1 MLLFFY
7 GGIDI
12 KFENYYNK
20 VIAENQPKMDEKEE
34 DTVKQEARKIIADY
48 VDSHRDEML
57 SLWEEIV
64 NMESGSQ
71 NKAGIDAV
79 AVRLQ
84 QVLAA
89 EGATAKIVGMEK
101 AGNMLVAEVG
111 ADRSKPAALF
121 MGHMDTVFPLGTVAK
136 RPFTIQ
142 DGKAYGP
149 GALDMKGGIVAA
161 MYAIKALNAA
171 GYAERP
177 LKVIL
182 AGDEEIAH
190 ANSNAAEV
198 FLQEAKG
205 AAAAFNCETGF
216 VDDAIVTGRKGTAV
230 FTLEVKGVGVHAGN
244 EPENGRSAILEISH
258 KVIDIQNL
266 TNWELGTTFNVGV
279 IEGGIVP
286 NAVPGYAK
294 IVVDVRYQDPALL
307 PDIERQLAEVAAKQY
322 VPDTT
327 TTLTQTP
334 GIAPMQTTEGVRQ
347 LFEVVKKTYA
357 EMGLGT
363 PYGKYVGGGSD
374 SAYSVIA
381 GVPTVCAM
389 GVKGGRN
396 HSPEE
401 FAIVDTL
408 FERAKL
414 LALCTLNLE

>member
-1 MLLFFY
+1 M
-7 GGIDI
+7 
-12 KFENYYNK
+12 
-20 VIAENQPKMDEKEE
+20 
-34 DTVKQEARKIIADY
+34 KQEARKIIADY

-79 AVRLQ
+79 AERLQ

-89 EGATAKIVGMEK
+89 EGAAAKIVEMAK

-111 ADRSKPAALF
+111 AGRSKPAVLF

-136 RPFTIQ
+136 RPFTIR

-171 GYAERP
+171 GYDVRP

-198 FLQEAKG
+198 FLREAKG
-205 AAAAFNCETGF
+205 AAAALNCETGF

-322 VPDTT
+322 VPDTS

-334 GIAPMQTTEGVRQ
+334 GIAPMQTTEGVQQ
-347 LFEVVKKTYA
+347 LFEIVKKTYA

>member
-1 MLLFFY
+1 
-7 GGIDI
+7 
-12 KFENYYNK
+12 
-20 VIAENQPKMDEKEE
+20 MDK
-34 DTVKQEARKIIADY
+34 EARSIIASY
-48 VDSHRDEML
+48 VDAHREEMV
-57 SLWEEIV
+57 SFWQEIV

-71 NKAGIDAV
+71 NKTGIDAV
-79 AVRLQ
+79 AARLGQ
-84 QVLAA
+84 ALAS
-89 EGATAKIVGMEK
+89 EGAAVKIVEMEK

-111 ADRSKPAALF
+111 AGRNKPAVLF

-136 RPFTIQ
+136 RPFTIR

-161 MYAIKALNAA
+161 LFAIKALNAA
-171 GYAERP
+171 GYTDRP

-190 ANSNAAEV
+190 ANSNAADV
-198 FLQEAKG
+198 FMQEAKG

-266 TNWELGTTFNVGV
+266 TNWEQGTTFNVGV

-286 NAVPGYAK
+286 NPVTGYAK
-294 IVVDVRYQDPALL
+294 IVVDIRYQDPALL

-334 GIAPMQTTEGVRQ
+334 GIAPMQTTDGVKQ

-374 SAYSVIA
+374 SAYSVMA

-401 FAIVDTL
+401 FAVVDTL
-408 FERAKL
+408 YERAKL
-414 LALCTLNLE
+414 LAFCTLNLD

>member
-1 MLLFFY
+1 M
-7 GGIDI
+7 
-12 KFENYYNK
+12 
-20 VIAENQPKMDEKEE
+20 
-34 DTVKQEARKIIADY
+34 KQEARKIIADY

-79 AVRLQ
+79 AERLQ

-89 EGATAKIVGMEK
+89 EGAAAKIVEMAK

-111 ADRSKPAALF
+111 AGRSKPAVLF

-136 RPFTIQ
+136 RPFTSR

-171 GYAERP
+171 GYDVRP

-198 FLQEAKG
+198 FMREAKG

-322 VPDTT
+322 VPDTS

-334 GIAPMQTTEGVRQ
+334 GIAPMQTTEGVQQ
-347 LFEVVKKTYA
+347 LFEIVKKTYA

-414 LALCTLNLE
+414 MALCTLNLD

>member
-1 MLLFFY
+1 M
-7 GGIDI
+7 
-12 KFENYYNK
+12 
-20 VIAENQPKMDEKEE
+20 
-34 DTVKQEARKIIADY
+34 KQEARKIIADY

-79 AVRLQ
+79 AERLQ

-89 EGATAKIVGMEK
+89 EGAAAKIVEMAK

-111 ADRSKPAALF
+111 AGRSKPAVLF

-136 RPFTIQ
+136 RPFTIR

-171 GYAERP
+171 GYDVRP

-198 FLQEAKG
+198 FMREAKG
-205 AAAAFNCETGF
+205 AAAALNCETGF

-322 VPDTT
+322 VPDTS

-334 GIAPMQTTEGVRQ
+334 GIAPMQTTEGVQQ
-347 LFEVVKKTYA
+347 LFEIVKKTYA

-414 LALCTLNLE
+414 MALCTLNLD

>member
-1 MLLFFY
+1 
-7 GGIDI
+7 
-12 KFENYYNK
+12 
-20 VIAENQPKMDEKEE
+20 MDK
-34 DTVKQEARKIIADY
+34 EARSIIASY
-48 VDSHRDEML
+48 VDAHREEMV
-57 SLWEEIV
+57 SFWQEIV

-71 NKAGIDAV
+71 NKTGIDAV
-79 AVRLQ
+79 AARLGQ
-84 QVLAA
+84 ALAS
-89 EGATAKIVGMEK
+89 EGAAVKIVEMEK

-111 ADRSKPAALF
+111 AGRNKPAVLF

-136 RPFTIQ
+136 RPFTIR

-161 MYAIKALNAA
+161 LFAIKALNAA
-171 GYAERP
+171 GYTDRP

-190 ANSNAAEV
+190 ANSNAADV
-198 FLQEAKG
+198 FMQEAKG

-216 VDDAIVTGRKGTAV
+216 VDDAIVTGRKGSAV

-266 TNWELGTTFNVGV
+266 TNWEQGTTFNVGV

-294 IVVDVRYQDPALL
+294 IVVDIRYQDPALL

-334 GIAPMQTTEGVRQ
+334 GIAPMQTTDGVKQ

-374 SAYSVIA
+374 SAYSVMA

-401 FAIVDTL
+401 FAVVDTL
-408 FERAKL
+408 YERAKL
-414 LALCTLNLE
+414 LAFCTLNLG

>member
-1 MLLFFY
+1 
-7 GGIDI
+7 
-12 KFENYYNK
+12 
-20 VIAENQPKMDEKEE
+20 MDK
-34 DTVKQEARKIIADY
+34 EARSIIASY
-48 VDSHRDEML
+48 VDAHREEMV
-57 SLWEEIV
+57 SFWQEIV

-79 AVRLQ
+79 AARLGQ
-84 QVLAA
+84 ALAS
-89 EGATAKIVGMEK
+89 EGASVKIVEMEK

-111 ADRSKPAALF
+111 AGRNKPAVLF

-136 RPFTIQ
+136 RPFTIR

-161 MYAIKALNAA
+161 LFAIKALNAA
-171 GYAERP
+171 GYTDRP

-190 ANSNAAEV
+190 ANSNAADV
-198 FLQEAKG
+198 FMQEAKG

-266 TNWELGTTFNVGV
+266 TNWEQGTTFNVGV

-294 IVVDVRYQDPALL
+294 IVVDIRYQDPALL

-334 GIAPMQTTEGVRQ
+334 GIAPMQTTDGVKQ

-374 SAYSVIA
+374 SAYSVMA

-401 FAIVDTL
+401 FAVVDTL
-408 FERAKL
+408 YERAKL
-414 LALCTLNLE
+414 LAFCTLNLG

>member
-1 MLLFFY
+1 
-7 GGIDI
+7 
-12 KFENYYNK
+12 
-20 VIAENQPKMDEKEE
+20 MDK
-34 DTVKQEARKIIADY
+34 EARSIIASY
-48 VDSHRDEML
+48 VDAHREEMV
-57 SLWEEIV
+57 SFWQEIV

-79 AVRLQ
+79 AARLGQ
-84 QVLAA
+84 ALAS
-89 EGATAKIVGMEK
+89 EGAAVKIVEMEK

-111 ADRSKPAALF
+111 AGRNKPAVLF

-136 RPFTIQ
+136 RPFTIR

-161 MYAIKALNAA
+161 LFAIKALNAA
-171 GYAERP
+171 GYTDRP

-190 ANSNAAEV
+190 ANSNAADV
-198 FLQEAKG
+198 FMQEAKG

-266 TNWELGTTFNVGV
+266 TNWEQGTTFNVGV

-294 IVVDVRYQDPALL
+294 IVVDIRYQDPALL

-334 GIAPMQTTEGVRQ
+334 GIAPMQTTDGVKQ

-374 SAYSVIA
+374 SAYSVMA

-401 FAIVDTL
+401 FAVVDTL
-408 FERAKL
+408 YERAKL
-414 LALCTLNLE
+414 LAFCTLNLD

>member
-1 MLLFFY
+1 M
-7 GGIDI
+7 
-12 KFENYYNK
+12 
-20 VIAENQPKMDEKEE
+20 
-34 DTVKQEARKIIADY
+34 KQEARKIIADY

-79 AVRLQ
+79 AERLQ

-89 EGATAKIVGMEK
+89 EGAAAKIVEMAK

-111 ADRSKPAALF
+111 AGRSKPAVLF

-136 RPFTIQ
+136 RPFTIR

-171 GYAERP
+171 GYDVRP

-198 FLQEAKG
+198 FLREAKG
-205 AAAAFNCETGF
+205 AAAALNCETGF

-322 VPDTT
+322 VPDTS

-334 GIAPMQTTEGVRQ
+334 GIAPMQTTEGVQQ
-347 LFEVVKKTYA
+347 LFEIVKKTYA

-374 SAYSVIA
+374 SSYSVIA

-414 LALCTLNLE
+414 MALCTLNLD

>member
-1 MLLFFY
+1 M
-7 GGIDI
+7 
-12 KFENYYNK
+12 
-20 VIAENQPKMDEKEE
+20 
-34 DTVKQEARKIIADY
+34 KQEAKQMIANY
-48 VDSHRDEML
+48 VDSHREEML
-57 SLWEEIV
+57 SLWQEVV
-64 NMESGSQ
+64 NMDSGSGY
-71 NKAGIDAV
+71 KAGIDAV
-79 AVRLQ
+79 ALRFQ
-84 QVLAA
+84 QVLDG
-89 EGATAKIVGMEK
+89 EGASTRIVEMEK
-101 AGNMLVAEVG
+101 AGNMLIGEVG
-111 ADRSKPAALF
+111 ADRSKPAVVF
-121 MGHMDTVFPLGTVAK
+121 MGHMDTVFPVGTAAK
-136 RPFTIQ
+136 RPFTIKE
-142 DGKAYGP
+142 GTAYGP
-149 GALDMKGGIVAA
+149 GALDMKGGIVAFL
-161 MYAIKALNAA
+161 YAIKALNAA
-171 GYAERP
+171 GYDARP

-190 ANSNAAEV
+190 ANSNAADV
-198 FLQEAKG
+198 FMQEARG
-205 AAAAFNCETGF
+205 AVAAFNCETGF
-216 VDDAIVTGRKGTAV
+216 VDDAIVTGRKGTAT
-230 FTLEVKGVGVHAGN
+230 FTFEVKGVGVHAGN

-266 TNWELGTTFNVGV
+266 TNWETGTTFNVGV

-307 PDIERQLAEVAAKQY
+307 PEIRRQLQEVAAKRY

-327 TTLTQTP
+327 TTLTETP
-334 GIAPMQTTEGVRQ
+334 GIAPMQTTEGVKQ

-401 FAIVDTL
+401 FAIVETL

-414 LALCTLNLE
+414 LANCAINLDAE

>member
-1 MLLFFY
+1 
-7 GGIDI
+7 
-12 KFENYYNK
+12 
-20 VIAENQPKMDEKEE
+20 MDK
-34 DTVKQEARKIIADY
+34 EARSIIASY
-48 VDSHRDEML
+48 VDAHREEMV
-57 SLWEEIV
+57 SFWQEIV

-71 NKAGIDAV
+71 NKTGIDAV
-79 AVRLQ
+79 AARLGQ
-84 QVLAA
+84 ALAS
-89 EGATAKIVGMEK
+89 EGAAVKIVEMEK

-111 ADRSKPAALF
+111 AGRNKPAVLF

-136 RPFTIQ
+136 RPFTIR

-161 MYAIKALNAA
+161 LFAIKALNAA
-171 GYAERP
+171 GYTDRP

-190 ANSNAAEV
+190 ANSNAADV
-198 FLQEAKG
+198 FMQEAKG

-266 TNWELGTTFNVGV
+266 TNWEQGTTFNVGV

-294 IVVDVRYQDPALL
+294 IVVDIRYQDPALL

-334 GIAPMQTTEGVRQ
+334 GIAPMQTTDGVKQ

-363 PYGKYVGGGSD
+363 PYGKYVCGGSD
-374 SAYSVIA
+374 SAYSVMA

-401 FAIVDTL
+401 FAVVDTL
-408 FERAKL
+408 YERAKL
-414 LALCTLNLE
+414 LAFCTLNLD

>member
-1 MLLFFY
+1 
-7 GGIDI
+7 
-12 KFENYYNK
+12 
-20 VIAENQPKMDEKEE
+20 MDK
-34 DTVKQEARKIIADY
+34 EARSIIASY
-48 VDSHRDEML
+48 VDAHREEMV
-57 SLWEEIV
+57 SFWQEIV

-71 NKAGIDAV
+71 NKTGIDAV
-79 AVRLQ
+79 AARLGQ
-84 QVLAA
+84 ALAS
-89 EGATAKIVGMEK
+89 EGAAVKIVEMEK

-111 ADRSKPAALF
+111 AGRNKPAVLF

-136 RPFTIQ
+136 RPFTIR

-161 MYAIKALNAA
+161 LFAIKALNAA
-171 GYAERP
+171 GYTDRP

-190 ANSNAAEV
+190 ANSNAADV
-198 FLQEAKG
+198 FMQEAKG

-266 TNWELGTTFNVGV
+266 TNWEQGTTFNVGV

-294 IVVDVRYQDPALL
+294 IVVDIRYQDPALL

-414 LALCTLNLE
+414 MAFCTLNLE